1 MVCMERRLGG
11 KEGGRRRSR
20 QREAAAAAG
29 RAEVAR
35 SACTN
40 RTMELPPQKGRD
52 PLFAR
57 DGARR
62 DALGLTHSSPA
73 SRARTP
79 AAMQR
84 QAARQRGSSMGGG
97 WAGRWVGGK
106 ERRNRR
112 KAGECGT
119 RRVGPYAA
127 APNTDNAG
135 RSGNQ
140 RRQASAS
147 GQRGKAAACG
157 SEQWWH
163 KRARR
168 RDSGSGAG
176 GSNGGSSGVHS
187 VISSNSVSFIGVT
200 SLIPKTSVHSS
211 VQSVIQSV
219 RQSSPAPAPNV
230 VMSRKSL
237 PASVMMMMTTMPNPR
252 RQQQQR
258 WRSQRSSGGG
268 GGSSSQ

>member
-1 MVCMERRLGG
+1 MQRASHKNALAFHEGQPWSGWICECSTPRPHDTAIVALHRLTQAAPGKGWGEWGSDGRGERPPYATQRNAGVREGG
-11 KEGGRRRSR
+11 K
-20 QREAAAAAG
+20 Q
-29 RAEVAR
+29 
-35 SACTN
+35 
-40 RTMELPPQKGRD
+40 
-52 PLFAR
+52 
-57 DGARR
+57 
-62 DALGLTHSSPA
+62 
-73 SRARTP
+73 
-79 AAMQR
+79 
-84 QAARQRGSSMGGG
+84 
-97 WAGRWVGGK
+97 
-106 ERRNRR
+106 R

-147 GQRGKAAACG
+147 GQRGKAAASG

-176 GSNGGSSGVHS
+176 GSNGGGSGVHS

-200 SLIPKTSVHSS
+200 SLIPKTSIHSS

-219 RQSSPAPAPNV
+219 RQSVPAPAPNF
-230 VMSRKSL
+230 VMSRQSL
-237 PASVMMMMTTMPNPR
+237 LASVMMMMTTMPNPR

>member
-11 KEGGRRRSR
+11 KEGGRRRSK
-20 QREAAAAAG
+20 QREAAVAAG
-29 RAEVAR
+29 TAEVAR

-40 RTMELPPQKGRD
+40 RTMEMPPQKGRD

-135 RSGNQ
+135 RRKMWCLRNAREG
-140 RRQASAS
+140 RRQGMCPWRAPCVPT
-147 GQRGKAAACG
+147 KADQAHPC
-157 SEQWWH
+157 E
-163 KRARR
+163 
-168 RDSGSGAG
+168 
-176 GSNGGSSGVHS
+176 
-187 VISSNSVSFIGVT
+187 
-200 SLIPKTSVHSS
+200 
-211 VQSVIQSV
+211 
-219 RQSSPAPAPNV
+219 
-230 VMSRKSL
+230 
-237 PASVMMMMTTMPNPR
+237 
-252 RQQQQR
+252 
-258 WRSQRSSGGG
+258 
-268 GGSSSQ
+268 